1 MVLQTAKGEAL
12 TIVRGPRA
20 RRRRS
25 SRRIHGQLALAVAL
39 LVLIVGATL
48 LAPWIA
54 PHDPLAADGAL
65 KYLPVGSPDH
75 LLGTDEQGRDILSRL
90 LYGGQTSLL
99 IAIAAVA
106 ASTVLGSVLALIAG
120 FSNDNIAGVI
130 MRTIDILFAFPVII
144 AAVALA
150 AILGPGTTV
159 VIAAIVFSATP
170 YVARI
175 VFAEV
180 KLQRGKDYVEAA
192 LSLGAGFWSVLFREV
207 LPNVAAPIFIYASG
221 LVGIMIVFSSSLS
234 ALGIG
239 VQPPTPDWGRMIS
252 EGAKVIISGNIVP
265 ALLPG
270 LVVLLVALAFNWLG
284 DGLRDVLDPHRR
296 RIRS

>member
-1 MVLQTAKGEAL
+1 MVVQNAQGDAL
-12 TIVRGPRA
+12 TLVRGART

-25 SRRIHGQLALAVAL
+25 ARRVHGQLALAIAILAAVI
-39 LVLIVGATL
+39 LVTV

-65 KYLPVGSPDH
+65 KYLPVGSPGH
-75 LLGTDEQGRDILSRL
+75 PLGTDEQGRDLLSRL
-90 LYGGQTSLL
+90 LYGGRTSLL
-99 IAIAAVA
+99 IAIAAVI
-106 ASTVLGSVLALIAG
+106 ASTLLGAVLALVAG
-120 FSNDNIAGVI
+120 FSNDNVAGVI
-130 MRTIDILFAFPVII
+130 MRSIDILFAFPVII
-144 AAVALA
+144 AAVAMA
-150 AILGPGTTV
+150 AILGPGTGV

-180 KLQRGKDYVEAA
+180 KLQRGRDYVEAA
-192 LSLGAGFWSVLFREV
+192 VSLGAGFWSVLFREV

-239 VQPPTPDWGRMIS
+239 VQPPEPDWGRMIS

-270 LVVLLVALAFNWLG
+270 LVVLVVALAFNWLG

-296 RIRS
+296 RTQP

>member
-1 MVLQTAKGEAL
+1 MVLQNAKGDSL
-12 TIVRGPRA
+12 TLVRGIRP

-25 SRRIHGQLALAVAL
+25 ARRVHGQLALAITILAVVI
-39 LVLIVGATL
+39 LVTVF
-48 LAPWIA
+48 APWIA

-65 KYLPVGSPDH
+65 KYLPVGSPGH
-75 LLGTDEQGRDILSRL
+75 LLGTDEQGRDLLSRL
-90 LYGGQTSLL
+90 LYGGRTSLL
-99 IAIAAVA
+99 IAIAAVL
-106 ASTVLGSVLALIAG
+106 ASTVLGSVLALVAG
-120 FSNDNIAGVI
+120 FSNDNVAGVI
-130 MRTIDILFAFPVII
+130 MRAIDILFAFPVII
-144 AAVALA
+144 AAVAMA
-150 AILGPGTTV
+150 AILGPGTGV

-192 LSLGAGFWSVLFREV
+192 VSLGAGFWSVLFREV

-239 VQPPTPDWGRMIS
+239 VQPPQPDWGRMIS

-270 LVVLLVALAFNWLG
+270 LVVLVVALAFNWLG

-296 RIRS
+296 RTRS

>member
-1 MVLQTAKGEAL
+1 MVVQNARGESL
-12 TIVRGPRA
+12 TLVRGIRP

-25 SRRIHGQLALAVAL
+25 ATRVHGQLALAITI
-39 LVLIVGATL
+39 LVVVILVTL

-65 KYLPVGSPDH
+65 KYLPVGSPGH
-75 LLGTDEQGRDILSRL
+75 LLGTDEQGRDLLSRL
-90 LYGGQTSLL
+90 LYGGRTSLL
-99 IAIAAVA
+99 IAIAAVI
-106 ASTVLGSVLALIAG
+106 ASTILGSVLALVAG
-120 FSNDNIAGVI
+120 FSNDNVAGVI
-130 MRTIDILFAFPVII
+130 MRAVDILFAFPVII
-144 AAVALA
+144 AAVAMA
-150 AILGPGTTV
+150 AILGPGTGV

-180 KLQRGKDYVEAA
+180 KLQRGRDYVEAA
-192 LSLGAGFWSVLFREV
+192 VSLGAGFWSVLFREV

-239 VQPPTPDWGRMIS
+239 VQPPEPDWGRMIS

-270 LVVLLVALAFNWLG
+270 LVVLVVALAFNWLG

-296 RIRS
+296 RTRS